1 MGIADLFCRYIPRT
15 FFVAAFLL
23 LGLAV
28 AERVAFAFG
37 YTILHGVF
45 TGGRLLEFAVILLVV
60 VISVLLR
67 EIREQLKT
75 GGTK

>member
-1 MGIADLFCRYIPRT
+1 MGITDLFFRYMPRT

-23 LGLAV
+23 LGLGV
-28 AERVAFAFG
+28 AERVAVAFG
-37 YTILHGVF
+37 YTILRGAS
-45 TGGRLLEFAVILLVV
+45 TGGRLLEIAAILLVV
-60 VISVLLR
+60 VISLLLR